1 MIVPTHAHMFRLEV
15 NAVGPLVLFQAS
27 YNLLKTS
34 TSSPKY
40 VIVTSLGASI
50 TVGTKMPIHFLP
62 YGMSKAAANYLARKL
77 HFEYA
82 ADNLSKWPCS

>member
-1 MIVPTHAHMFRLEV
+1 
-15 NAVGPLVLFQAS
+15 VLFQAS
-27 YNLLKTS
+27 YGLLKAS

-40 VIVTSLGASI
+40 AIITSLGGSI
-50 TVGTKMPIHFLP
+50 TLGTELPIDVLP

-82 ADNLSKWPCS
+82 ADNLSKFSLNEAFAEND